1 LAVSFSHPKKNLIKI
16 ELHHGSR
23 KSVATLRTVRTL
35 INNLIIGVTKGYKY
49 KMRYV
54 YAHFPINV
62 NIEKNNETDQ
72 YEVEIRNFIGEKLV
86 RRVVMRP
93 GVNVEASKNQKD
105 ELQLTGNVSVLLELT
120 MVQPA
125 NGRLVPRGCFPVGR
139 RHPADLQGPQ
149 QGYPKVLGRSL
160 RLGAR
165 QHRGGRLSDS
175 REYEYGLILSRA
187 YERLRVSLHHG
198 LRSAP
203 WGINFKTDVQYHH
216 TVEKTETQPAPQLS
230 FIHGDAAVTTYPSL

>member
-1 LAVSFSHPKKNLIKI
+1 LAVSFTHPQKNLIKI

-62 NIEKNNETDQ
+62 NIEKNNETDCF
-72 YEVEIRNFIGEKLV
+72 EVEIRNFIGEKLV
-86 RRVVMRP
+86 RRVAMRP
-93 GVNVEASKNQKD
+93 GVDVEASKNQKD
-105 ELQLTGNVSVLLELT
+105 ELQLSGNVSVLLELT

-125 NGRLVPRGCFPVGR
+125 NGVPVARGCFPVSR

-149 QGYPKVLGRSL
+149 QGYPKVLGRSV
-160 RLGAR
+160 RLGAW
-165 QHRGGRLSDS
+165 QHCRGCLSECDQHLS
-175 REYEYGLILSRA
+175 ESEKREYGLNLSRA
-187 YERLRVSLHHG
+187 HERLRVSLHHG

-203 WGINFKTDVQYHH
+203 WGITSKLMFNTIIVAKTNPTHNAQL
-216 TVEKTETQPAPQLS
+216 AP
-230 FIHGDAAVTTYPSL
+230 HDR